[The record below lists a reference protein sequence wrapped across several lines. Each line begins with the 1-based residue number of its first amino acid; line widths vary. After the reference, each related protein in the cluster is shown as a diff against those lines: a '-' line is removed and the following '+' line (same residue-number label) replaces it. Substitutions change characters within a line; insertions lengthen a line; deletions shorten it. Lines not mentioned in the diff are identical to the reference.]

1 MKNNNNRLIAF
12 FVGLLICLSICL
24 VPRGASARETVTVGS
39 KSFTEGYVLSELIAQ
54 VIESTGEADVV
65 RKFGLGGSGILAQ
78 AIEHGSVDIYP
89 EYSGTAEEE
98 ILKSPRPLD
107 SAELDQELQKIGLVA
122 SNRLGFNNTY
132 AIAVREQVAK
142 ENKLESISDLKGN
155 LKTDL
160 KRKGGLRFGFSHEF
174 VKRKDGL
181 SRIEEV
187 YDFYPAQMSSMEHA
201 LAYEAL
207 RNGQLEGTD
216 VYSTDAK
223 IEKFD
228 LRVLRD
234 DRHAFPDYDAF
245 FLARADFPS
254 RFPKSWAALQKL
266 RGQISEKRIR
276 DLNAEV
282 ELDRRAV
289 SDVVASAFHFSKSI
303 RVGSS
308 ETFQMIAL
316 RTKQH
321 LTLVLTSL
329 LAAILIGVP
338 LGVISAKWG
347 HLGTVIM
354 AMSSVLQTIPSLALL
369 VFLIPFFGIG
379 VLPALVALFLYALL
393 PIVVNTFLGLK
404 QIDPLL
410 LETELSLGLTSWQR
424 LRLIELP
431 LASPLILGGIRT
443 SAVIGIGTATLAALI
458 GAGGYGVPIVMGLT
472 LNDLP
477 TILQGAIPA
486 AVLALVA
493 QGFFAILRQIVIPR
507 GIRAS

>member
-1 MKNNNNRLIAF
+1 MKKIKHSHIALF
-12 FVGLLICLSICL
+12 IGLFVALVICL
-24 VPRGASARETVTVGS
+24 VPSPASARETVTVGS

-65 RKFGLGGSGILAQ
+65 RKFGLGGSGVLAQ

-98 ILKSPRPLD
+98 ILKSSHAL
-107 SAELDQELQKIGLVA
+107 SGVELDQALQKIGLIS

-132 AIAVREQVAK
+132 AIAVRNSVAK
-142 ENKLESISDLKGN
+142 ENKLESIEDLK
-155 LKTDL
+155 KVDL
-160 KRKGGLRFGFSHEF
+160 KRKDSFRFGFSHEF

-228 LRVLRD
+228 LKVLRD

-245 FLARADFPS
+245 FLAREDFPH

-266 RGQISEKRIR
+266 RGQISAQRIR

-282 ELDRRAV
+282 ELDRRSV
-289 SDVVASAFHFSKSI
+289 PDVVASAFHFLKSI
-303 RVGSS
+303 KIGS
-308 ETFQMIAL
+308 EAMLQTIAL

-329 LAAILIGVP
+329 LAAILVGVP

-347 HLGTVIM
+347 RLGTLILSI
-354 AMSSVLQTIPSLALL
+354 SSVLQTIPSLALL
-369 VFLIPFFGIG
+369 VFLIPLFGIG

-410 LETELSLGLTSWQR
+410 LETELEAHRTSFSLTADLGWHPHFRNHWNWHCNACGIDRCRRIWSADR
-424 LRLIELP
+424 
-431 LASPLILGGIRT
+431 GGINT
-443 SAVIGIGTATLAALI
+443 
-458 GAGGYGVPIVMGLT
+458 
-472 LNDLP
+472 
-477 TILQGAIPA
+477 Q
-486 AVLALVA
+486 
-493 QGFFAILRQIVIPR
+493 
-507 GIRAS
+507 

>member
-1 MKNNNNRLIAF
+1 VRKNDNHFIAF
-12 FVGLLICLSICL
+12 FVGLLICLFICL

-54 VIESTGEADVV
+54 VIESTGEADVI

-98 ILKSPRPLD
+98 ILKSPRPL
-107 SAELDQELQKIGLVA
+107 SGSELDQELHKMGLVA

-132 AIAVREQVAK
+132 AIAVREQVAQ
-142 ENKLESISDLKGN
+142 ENKLETISDLRS
-155 LKTDL
+155 DL
-160 KRKGGLRFGFSHEF
+160 TRKDTLRFGFSHEF

-181 SRIEEV
+181 SRIEEI

-207 RNGQLEGTD
+207 RSGQLEGTD

-223 IEKFD
+223 IKKFD

-234 DRHAFPDYDAF
+234 DLHAFPDYDAF
-245 FLARADFPS
+245 FLATGDFPR
-254 RFPKSWAALQKL
+254 RFPKSWAAVQKL
-266 RGQISEKRIR
+266 KGQISAKKIR

-282 ELDRRAV
+282 ELDRRSV
-289 SDVVASAFHFSKSI
+289 SEAVASAFHFSKSI

-329 LAAILIGVP
+329 LAAILVGVP

-347 HLGTVIM
+347 RLGTVIM
-354 AMSSVLQTIPSLALL
+354 AISSVLQTIPSLALL

-431 LASPLILGGIRT
+431 LASPLILGGVRT

-486 AVLALVA
+486 AVLALLT
-493 QGFFAILRQIVIPR
+493 QGFFGILRQIVVPR
-507 GIRAS
+507 GIRHA